1 MSEIAKREPPSQ
13 EPVNPLVMVQA
24 ALDRGMDAEQIRQFM
39 DLADRHEAKQA
50 KREFDEAMSRFREA
64 CPLIVKDADGH
75 NTKYAKLSS
84 AIAAV
89 KQPLA
94 DNGLSH
100 SWRTNQEGEQ
110 ISVTCVVSHIG
121 GHSERTRLSSEP
133 DKSGGKNSIQA
144 IGSAV
149 SYLQRY
155 TLFSILGIASSDMDD
170 DGATAEADL
179 IDAQTLHEIEA
190 LCDEVLKTEQDRMA
204 CADWLKKTHKVPNG
218 FLRNIPASKAKD
230 VIAGLEKKRK
240 RS

>member
-1 MSEIAKREPPSQ
+1 MSNIAKLEQPQLPAD
-13 EPVNPLVMVQA
+13 PLVMVQT
-24 ALDRGMDAEQIRQFM
+24 ALDRGSDAEQIRQFM

-50 KREFDEAMSRFREA
+50 KREFDEAMSRFRES

-84 AIAAV
+84 AIAAIR
-89 KQPLA
+89 QPLA

-100 SWRTNQEGEQ
+100 SWRTQQDSGQ
-110 ISVTCVVSHIG
+110 ITVTCVVSHIG
-121 GHSERTRLSSEP
+121 GHSERTSLSSEP

-170 DGATAEADL
+170 DGATAEVDL
-179 IDAQTLHEIEA
+179 IDARAIADIEA
-190 LCDEVLKTEQDRMA
+190 LIDEV
-204 CADWLKKTHKVPNG
+204 ADTPAKKESTTNWLKSVHKIPNG
-218 FLRNIPASKAKD
+218 FVRNIPASKASD
-230 VIAGLEKKRK
+230 IIAALEKKRK
-240 RS
+240 KS

>member
-1 MSEIAKREPPSQ
+1 MSNIAKIEQAQPPGD
-13 EPVNPLVMVQA
+13 PLAMVQT

-50 KREFDEAMSRFREA
+50 KREFDEAMSRFREK
-64 CPLIVKDADGH
+64 CPLIVRDADGH

-84 AIAAV
+84 AIAAIR
-89 KQPLA
+89 QPLA

-100 SWRTNQEGEQ
+100 SWRTQQDGGQ
-110 ISVTCVVSHIG
+110 VAVTCVVSHVG
-121 GHSERTRLSSEP
+121 GHSERTSLSSEP

-170 DGATAEADL
+170 DGATAEVDL
-179 IDAQTLHEIEA
+179 IDAKTQADIDS
-190 LCDEVLKTEQDRMA
+190 LCQELLTTDQQRFAFTE
-204 CADWLKKTHKVPNG
+204 WLKHVQKIPHG
-218 FLRNIPASKAKD
+218 FIRNIPVSKVKD
-230 VIAGLEKKRK
+230 VIAGLEKKR
-240 RS
+240 RQP